1 MYDAVVIGLG
11 SMGCSALY
19 HLAKAGLKV
28 AGIEQ
33 FGLVHGKGSHSGQT
47 RLIRKAYFESPE
59 YIPLLEAAY
68 RGWEEIEQVS
78 EQNLFTKSGIAYFG
92 EQDHAVMKGVRS
104 AASTYQIALRPCTEQ
119 EKAWLSLPESFQA
132 FTEVEA
138 GYLRA
143 DLAIKSY
150 AETAQRLGG
159 ELILNEEVEGLIQGK
174 NSITITTNKQT
185 IESKKVVI
193 TAGAYV
199 SNLLSDL
206 NIELKV
212 TRQLQG
218 WIKPDDS
225 LKTDPNWMPA
235 WCIADTSVP
244 GIYYGFPPLEDKH
257 SPRNGWLKFAHHTIA
272 DEIHPDQLNDFDA
285 NTEEQKLRAIL
296 EQYLPELANHPIEI
310 TACMYTNTPDEYFVI
325 DFLPD
330 SQNNIVL
337 ATGFSGHGFKFVPVV
352 GEILAD
358 LVTEGK
364 TNHDIG
370 FLGVGRF

>member
-68 RGWEEIEQVS
+68 RGREEIEQVS
-78 EQNLFTKSGIAYFG
+78 EQKLFTKSGIAYFG

-104 AASTYQIALRPCTEQ
+104 AATTYQIALRPCTER
-119 EKAWLSLPESFQA
+119 EKAWFSLPESFQS
-132 FTEVEA
+132 FTEIEA

-150 AETAQRLGG
+150 AEAAQRLGG
-159 ELILNEEVEGLIQGK
+159 ELILNEEVVGLVQGK
-174 NSITITTNKQT
+174 NSITITTNKQR
-185 IESKKVVI
+185 IECKKVVI

-199 SNLLSDL
+199 SNLFSDL

-212 TRQLQG
+212 TRQLLG
-218 WIKPDDS
+218 WIKPDET
-225 LKTDPNWMPA
+225 LKTNPDWMPA
-235 WCIADTSVP
+235 WCIADRSVP

-257 SPRNGWLKFAHHTIA
+257 SPRNGWLKFAHHTVA

-285 NTEEQKLRAIL
+285 NTEEQKLRIIL

-310 TACMYTNTPDEYFVI
+310 TACLYTNTPDEHFVI
-325 DFLPD
+325 DFMPD

-337 ATGFSGHGFKFVPVV
+337 ATGFSGHGFKFVPVI